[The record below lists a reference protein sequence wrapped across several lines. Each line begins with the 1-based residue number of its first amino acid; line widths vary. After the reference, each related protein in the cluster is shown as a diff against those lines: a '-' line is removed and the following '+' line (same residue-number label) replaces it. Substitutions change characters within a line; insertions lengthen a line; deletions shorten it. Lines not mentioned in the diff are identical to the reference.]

1 MSQNTNKSPKPV
13 QRNNMLNYFAKK
25 TPNTAEKSEKIEEKE
40 SPKLSSKKL
49 DFGKILRTFN

>member
-1 MSQNTNKSPKPV
+1 MSQNSKQSPKPV

-25 TPNTAEKSEKIEEKE
+25 TPNTAEKSVKSEEKE

-49 DFGKILRTFN
+49 DFGKI